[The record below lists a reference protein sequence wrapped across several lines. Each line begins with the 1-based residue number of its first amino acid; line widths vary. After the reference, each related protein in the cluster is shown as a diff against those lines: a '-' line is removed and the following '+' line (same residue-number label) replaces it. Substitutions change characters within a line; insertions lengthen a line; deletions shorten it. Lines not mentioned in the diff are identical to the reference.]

1 MESMVIKKRAAK
13 VLQSYMQMLRAAAIA
28 VGLLSPEVN
37 SKPDGCAGDAADC
50 TGDYAADDA
59 CVDLKKDRRAAAE
72 CANPLCDCHV
82 DCHVCDEEEVEPF
95 DVSSM
100 NDDVIYLLLSNL
112 DGLSLPVARCVC
124 RHWHDVGGA
133 ESLWEPLCR
142 ARWRLTAKKR
152 GGYKYGEREWSQVY
166 RKFHR
171 HNRAPDM
178 IDHGVS
184 RHEVAFASGNRS
196 RVAAWLLVS
205 HNPACRL
212 PAAPPAYDDALSSG
226 VPDAVAG
233 RRCLRVRVVVQ
244 NIRASPVRL
253 TCLSVVLRG
262 DPYRPRPIHCAL
274 PAREIA
280 PLEAIVVDGSLDVSS
295 STMRHEPDAIEA
307 CETLI
312 VRADDVATGA
322 AAFVACPFV
331 GESKMWQ
338 HYELV
343 TRDFY
348 VFHEIE
354 ALLP

>member
-13 VLQSYMQMLRAAAIA
+13 VLHMQMLRAAAIA

-124 RHWHDVGGA
+124 RHWHNVGGA

-354 ALLP
+354 ELLP